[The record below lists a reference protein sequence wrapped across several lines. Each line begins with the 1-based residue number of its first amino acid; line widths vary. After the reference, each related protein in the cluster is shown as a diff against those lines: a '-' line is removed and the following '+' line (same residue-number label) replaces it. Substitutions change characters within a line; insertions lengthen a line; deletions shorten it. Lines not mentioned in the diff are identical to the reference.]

1 MIYRLAS
8 VGKSMSKWQKGCDGA
23 DNQSFLGQVT
33 NDDNNVDA
41 ANHIP
46 QCTKPS

>member
-1 MIYRLAS
+1 MIYKLAS
-8 VGKSMSKWQKGCDGA
+8 VGKSVSKWQKGCYGA
-23 DNQSFLGQVT
+23 DNQRSLGQVT